1 MVTREQSI
9 KNFSCKMDK
18 LIESSYI
25 LTTSK
30 VADVMKSLTSSK
42 MFFELITFCMDG
54 FDFDSKLEEY
64 EQVGGNFPVDNKK
77 DLIAFGFCLLAAI
90 DSKQIELLDILNEN
104 YKGANVER
112 SYKTF
117 TLMFLTPFKFAVINS
132 AEQMISELDNLNNDP
147 EKFKGEAFNQ
157 MVQNISDNKSGTA
170 QESEKPF
177 GYKRELVYD
186 EEAPRKNY
194 LTCYSDIQRIISDE
208 KSRIIHGRLK
218 DGEKQDLL
226 MLLESFRGCL
236 FKGNKEQIKTTF
248 LSYKYAIKNYRR
260 VDSEVED
267 IERILKFC
275 GIL

>member
-1 MVTREQSI
+1 MVTRAQSI

-30 VADVMKSLTSSK
+30 IAEVIKALTSSK

-54 FDFDSKLEEY
+54 FDFDAKLEEY
-64 EQVGGNFPVDNKK
+64 EQVGGSFPVDNKK

-90 DSKQIELLDILNEN
+90 DAKQIELLDVLNEN
-104 YKGANVER
+104 YKCDNVER
-112 SYKTF
+112 SYKAF
-117 TLMFLTPFKFAVINS
+117 ALMFLTPFKFAVTNS
-132 AEQMISELDNLNNDP
+132 AEQMISGLEDLNGDP

-157 MVQNISDNKSGTA
+157 MVQNIPENKKLA
-170 QESEKPF
+170 PENEKSF

-194 LTCYSDIQRIISDE
+194 LTCYSDIQRILTEE
-208 KSRIIHGRLK
+208 KSRIIRSRFK

-226 MLLESFRGCL
+226 MLLESFRDCL
-236 FKGNKEQIKTTF
+236 FKGNKEQVKTTF
-248 LSYKYAIKNYRR
+248 VSYKYAIKNYRR